1 MSTFRNF
8 SKQLDSP
15 FEMAIY
21 SCITVLPYFLFSLTK
36 NLAGESESEHL
47 LNSCN
52 KVQKLIYATKKK
64 KNYHSSD
71 SQGIPQNPNLG

>member
-21 SCITVLPYFLFSLTK
+21 SCITVLSYFLFSLTK
-36 NLAGESESEHL
+36 NLAGESESEHP
-47 LNSCN
+47 LNSC
-52 KVQKLIYATKKK
+52 KVQKLIYATKKM
-64 KNYHSSD
+64 KNYHNSD